1 MFVTNDLTLSLLDVM
16 PSHLIMENGLDN
28 LLVPSLRKSIEENL
42 GKETLNKIEER
53 LMERHGLGLVQAIKN
68 FSKFDSVLREFFGAG
83 ADGLEQK
90 FLQKIVEVEKS
101 KQSDSNWIH
110 IKDPELS
117 KIFLESFADQD
128 KKAILASVMEIPLII
143 AKILAICNI
152 PQTSGYRKINYLIDH
167 GLLVANGFELAHDG
181 KKVRKYETIFDNV
194 KVDIVKNDVTVKVQL
209 KNTLLDDSSILQTVQ
224 IYS

>member
-1 MFVTNDLTLSLLDVM
+1 
-16 PSHLIMENGLDN
+16 MENGLDN

-68 FSKFDSVLREFFGAG
+68 FNKFDSVLREFFGAG

-90 FLQKIVEVEKS
+90 FLQKVVDIEKS

-110 IKDPELS
+110 MKDPELS

-128 KKAILASVMEIPLII
+128 KKAILGSVMDGSLII
-143 AKILAICNI
+143 AKILESCEI
-152 PQTSGYRKINYLIDH
+152 PQTSGYRKINFLIDN
-167 GLLVANGFELAHDG
+167 GLLVANGFELAQDG
-181 KKVRKYETIFDNV
+181 KKVKKYETIFDNV
-194 KVDIVKNDVTVKVQL
+194 KVDIIKNNIAVKVQL
-209 KNTLLDDSSILQTVQ
+209 KKSLLNESSILQTIQ
-224 IYS
+224 LTA

>member
-1 MFVTNDLTLSLLDVM
+1 
-16 PSHLIMENGLDN
+16 MENGLDN

-42 GKETLNKIEER
+42 GKDTLDKIEQR

-90 FLQKIVEVEKS
+90 FLQKIISIEKI
-101 KQSDSNWIH
+101 KQRESNWIQ

-128 KKAILASVMEIPLII
+128 KKAILGAVMDDPLII
-143 AKILAICNI
+143 AHILEYCKI
-152 PQTSGYRKINYLIDH
+152 PQTSGYRKINFLINN

-181 KKVRKYETIFDNV
+181 KKVKKYETVFDNI
-194 KVDIVKNDVTVKVQL
+194 KVDIIKNEINVKVQL
-209 KNTLLDDSSILQTVQ
+209 KKSLLGESSILQTIQ
-224 IYS
+224 IQV

>member
-1 MFVTNDLTLSLLDVM
+1 MA
-16 PSHLIMENGLDN
+16 MENGLDN

-42 GKETLNKIEER
+42 GKDTLNKIEQR

-90 FLQKIVEVEKS
+90 FLQKIVNVEKS
-101 KQSDSNWIH
+101 TSSQSNWIQ

-117 KIFLESFADQD
+117 RIFLESFADQD
-128 KKAILASVMEIPLII
+128 KKSIIGSVMDTPLII
-143 AKILAICNI
+143 ANILENCKI
-152 PQTSGYRKINYLIDH
+152 PQTSGYRKINFLINN

-181 KKVRKYETIFDNV
+181 KKVKKYETIFDNV
-194 KVDIVKNDVTVKVQL
+194 KVDIIKNDIEVKVQL
-209 KNTLLDDSSILQTVQ
+209 KKSLLGESSILQTIQ
-224 IYS
+224 IQV

>member
-1 MFVTNDLTLSLLDVM
+1 
-16 PSHLIMENGLDN
+16 MENGLDN

-42 GKETLNKIEER
+42 GKDTLNKIEQR

-90 FLQKIVEVEKS
+90 FLQKIVNVEKS
-101 KQSDSNWIH
+101 TSSQSNWIK

-117 KIFLESFADQD
+117 RIFLESFADQD
-128 KKAILASVMEIPLII
+128 KKSIIGSVMDTSLII
-143 AKILAICNI
+143 ANILETCKI
-152 PQTSGYRKINYLIDH
+152 PQTSGYRKINSLINN

-181 KKVRKYETIFDNV
+181 KKVKKYETIFDNV
-194 KVDIVKNDVTVKVQL
+194 QIDIIKNTIEVKVQL
-209 KNTLLDDSSILQTVQ
+209 KKSLLGESSILQTIQ
-224 IYS
+224 IQV